1 MPTFPPDR
9 PLGVALV
16 GTGFG
21 QKVHLPGF
29 QNYPY
34 TEVVA
39 VYHRDRAKAQDLAQ
53 KHQIPQFSSDLEE
66 LVTRSA
72 VEAVSL
78 STPPFLHFEMA
89 KTVLKAG
96 KHLLLEKP
104 TALTAEEARALQDLA
119 QHHGVVAVMDFEY
132 RFVPEWQHLAQ
143 LLHQGYVGKPYLIRI
158 DWLMSSRADAQR
170 PWNWYSR
177 QDQGGGALGSLG
189 SHTFDTIAWLFGPV
203 QRLQASL
210 STAIPQRPDPVS
222 GQLQPVTADDTV
234 LMNLELKDGVP
245 CQVAISSV
253 CRNGRG
259 YWVEVYGDR
268 GSLVLGSSNQKDYVH
283 GFKLWAAQ
291 AGEELQE
298 LAPPPEFAFGAVYP
312 DGRLAP
318 FIRVV
323 DHWVRSIAQGRA
335 DSPNLRDG
343 VYSQL
348 LMEIAHRSHQT
359 GTWVTVPELPRFL
372 GSGQA

>member
-1 MPTFPPDR
+1 MSPFPPDR

-29 QNYPY
+29 QNYPH

-39 VYHRDRAKAQDLAQ
+39 VYHRDGEKAAEIAAK
-53 KHQIPQFSSDLEE
+53 HRIPKFCTRLEE
-66 LVTRSA
+66 IVALPEVD
-72 VEAVSL
+72 AVSV

-104 TALTAEEARALQDLA
+104 TTLTAEEARALQNLA
-119 QHHGVVAVMDFEY
+119 ESQGVVVVMDFEY
-132 RFVPEWQHLAQ
+132 RFVPEWQHLAH
-143 LLHQGYVGKPYLIRI
+143 LLQQNYVGQPYLIRV
-158 DWLMSSRADAQR
+158 DWLMSSRADTQR
-170 PWNWYSR
+170 PWNWYS
-177 QDQGGGALGSLG
+177 QKELGGGALGSLG

-203 QRLQASL
+203 RRLQASL
-210 STAIPQRPDPVS
+210 STAIPQRPEPTS
-222 GQLQPVTADDTV
+222 SQLQPVTADDTV
-234 LMNLELKDGVP
+234 LMTLELASGAP

-268 GSLVLGSSNQKDYVH
+268 GALVLGSSNQKDYVH
-283 GFKLWAAQ
+283 GFKLWAAP
-291 AGEELQE
+291 AGEELRE
-298 LAPPPEFAFGAVYP
+298 LSTPAQFAFETTYP

-323 DHWVRSIAQGRA
+323 DHWARSIAQGKA

-348 LMEIAHRSHQT
+348 LMDLAHRSHET
-359 GTWVTVPELPRFL
+359 KTWVTVPDRATFLP
-372 GSGQA
+372 